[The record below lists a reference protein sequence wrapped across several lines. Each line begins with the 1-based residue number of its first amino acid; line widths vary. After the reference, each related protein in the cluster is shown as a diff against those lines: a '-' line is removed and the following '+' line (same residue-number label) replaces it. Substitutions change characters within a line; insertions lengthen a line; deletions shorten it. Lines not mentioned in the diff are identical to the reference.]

1 MGAPFDPASLFGLT
15 YGLYV
20 VSSGLDGRK
29 SGQIANTVFQV
40 TAEPPRIAVSLNH
53 ENLTHEFVSRSGV
66 FGVSVLEAETPMEFI
81 GLFGFKSGRE
91 VDKFAGVAFKEGGA
105 TGCPLVTQHA
115 LSVLEVRLVAQ
126 VDVGTHTLFVGDV
139 VGGEVLKEG
148 RPLTYADYHE
158 KKKGKAPKTAPTYRG
173 AAPSAPA
180 EERSV
185 GRMDK
190 YVCQVCGYV
199 YDPEAGDPD
208 NGVEPGTPFEALPA
222 DWVCPVCGAAK
233 DQFEPEG

>member
-1 MGAPFDPASLFGLT
+1 MGAGFDPACLYNLT

-20 VSSGLDGRK
+20 VTSALDGRK
-29 SGQIANTVFQV
+29 NGQIANTVFQV
-40 TAEPPRIAVSLNH
+40 TADPPRVAVSLNR
-53 ENLTHEFVSRSGV
+53 ENLTHEFVARSGV
-66 FGVSVLEAETPMEFI
+66 FGVSVLAEETPMPFI

-91 VDKFAGVAFKEGGA
+91 VDKFAGVAFVEGEE
-105 TGCPLVTQHA
+105 TGCPLVTEHA
-115 LSVLEVRLVAQ
+115 LSIVEARLVAQ
-126 VDVGTHTLFVGDV
+126 VDVGTHTIFVGDV

-148 RPLTYADYHE
+148 RPLTYGDYHE

-173 AAPSAPA
+173 AAPSAGA
-180 EERSV
+180 EERSA

-208 NGVEPGTPFEALPA
+208 NDVEPGTPFEELPA
-222 DWVCPVCGAAK
+222 DWVCPICGAGK
-233 DQFEPEG
+233 DQFEPE